1 MIDVGRT
8 ELATHAERGVF
19 LHRTGITARRE
30 TEHWRVIAA
39 GNGDGHQLGVDAAQA
54 IADLHAEHFVVTLAS
69 LQRLHRTGNAI
80 GAVGQGVRPLAAA
93 VDRDRAVGSS
103 WRAIDG
109 PAGRGIVI
117 DVGRAEL
124 ASDAKGSVFLHGANI
139 VAGRE
144 TEHWRVVAAGNGDG
158 HQLGVHATQAV
169 SDLHRKHVIM
179 TLANL
184 QRLNRTGDTI
194 GAIGQRVNPLAGVV
208 HGDRAVDARI
218 RTRNAPGRRGIVIDV
233 GRTEL
238 AIHSERGVFLHRT
251 GIIARRE
258 TEHWRI
264 VAAGQGDRHVLGHRR
279 PEVIGQRHREHFGL
293 GLALGQ
299 VLRRVVV
306 QRIGPAHATRSVA
319 CALVAHIG
327 HQRTQRT
334 GRRAHAGHM
343 CVIGQVYVAE
353 GKAAAGHRGAVF
365 GHRPAFDFCRRHR
378 RRVVG
383 AGDSDG
389 HILRYRRTLTIADGD
404 QVSFGYCLSLGQVL
418 RRRIVQV
425 VRPLHRTVGRV
436 RCFAYRRE
444 HERTKMSSVAPR
456 LRERRHVRVIEVDV
470 VKDNRAAGRQRV
482 GRARSGVGVF
492 GYRAGLLAE
501 ADRHT
506 IIHARKLHRRGGPT

>member
-8 ELATHAERGVF
+8 ELATDAERGVF
-19 LHRTGITARRE
+19 LHRARIMARRE
-30 TEHWRVIAA
+30 TEHWRVI
-39 GNGDGHQLGVDAAQA
+39 G
-54 IADLHAEHFVVTLAS
+54 
-69 LQRLHRTGNAI
+69 
-80 GAVGQGVRPLAAA
+80 
-93 VDRDRAVGSS
+93 
-103 WRAIDG
+103 
-109 PAGRGIVI
+109 
-117 DVGRAEL
+117 
-124 ASDAKGSVFLHGANI
+124 
-139 VAGRE
+139 
-144 TEHWRVVAAGNGDG
+144 
-158 HQLGVHATQAV
+158 
-169 SDLHRKHVIM
+169 
-179 TLANL
+179 
-184 QRLNRTGDTI
+184 
-194 GAIGQRVNPLAGVV
+194 
-208 HGDRAVDARI
+208 
-218 RTRNAPGRRGIVIDV
+218 
-233 GRTEL
+233 
-238 AIHSERGVFLHRT
+238 
-251 GIIARRE
+251 
-258 TEHWRI
+258 
-264 VAAGQGDRHVLGHRR
+264 AGQGDRHRLRCRSRIARTAIVSGYHGVGEADGFAGAQEVQVLVAAVAPAGLIHRETGDQRGGLRRAKGAAAPDEVVVGGLADRHDVVAVQIGEAQRSAIAQRGRAVAFVHRPGRVVDGQRRLVVGAGQGDRHILGHRR